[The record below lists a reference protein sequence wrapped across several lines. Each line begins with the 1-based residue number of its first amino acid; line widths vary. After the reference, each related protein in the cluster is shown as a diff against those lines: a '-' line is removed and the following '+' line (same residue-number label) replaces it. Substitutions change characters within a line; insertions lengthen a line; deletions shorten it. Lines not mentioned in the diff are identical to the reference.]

1 MGGIP
6 LTIAAIETAPKPAFS
21 FDAEWR
27 RFGNWL
33 LVWVVMANAGFIAL
47 WFVGAPPRFFDIVV
61 AGFIGLIAKRFP
73 FWLRYLS
80 FVGFM
85 VWTVL
90 KFIGGLFSLTMSSL
104 LYSIQFFLEIK
115 PENSMEYIGVGI
127 AILLIL
133 GIAFKVVK
141 RDQNFSNPWMII
153 GGGVAFFSLAALDI
167 QMGKDMRGHYFRAA
181 PEGAIFKSATGQ
193 SGFAAAADG
202 KRHLVLVIVESLGVP
217 KDNAEMNKLLFAH
230 YKDSAAVKARYN
242 ISQGTSPYYNSTTAG
257 EVREL
262 CGRWGD
268 YYDLL
273 EGKDESCL
281 PARLAKK
288 GYATEAVHSFVG
300 NFFKRDIWY
309 PNVGFETRSF
319 ADDLKDKGARN
330 CGGVFPG
337 ACDRDVVKILGDKLR
352 AAKEPTFLYW
362 LTLNSHLPVPPGL
375 NLNVD
380 KCERISAKLA
390 AEYPQICRQ
399 FAIWNDIDVEMVKEI
414 TAKDFPE
421 ADILIVGDHM
431 PPYFDKHQ
439 RTQFD
444 PETVPWLYLRHK
456 DSAPAI

>member
-1 MGGIP
+1 MTAA
-6 LTIAAIETAPKPAFS
+6 TITGSKPAFS

-33 LVWVVMANAGFIAL
+33 LVWVVMANVGFAAL
-47 WFVGAPPRFFDIVV
+47 WFVGAPPRFFDIFV
-61 AGFIGLIAKRFP
+61 AGFVGLIVKRFP
-73 FWLRYLS
+73 FWLRYIS
-80 FVGFM
+80 FTGFM
-85 VWTVL
+85 VWSVL
-90 KFIGGLFSLTMSSL
+90 KFIGGLFSLSLSSL
-104 LYSIQFFLEIK
+104 VYSIQFFLEIK
-115 PENSMEYIGVGI
+115 PENSMEYIGVGV

-133 GIAFKVVK
+133 GIAFKVIK

-153 GGGVAFFSLAALDI
+153 GGAAAFIGLAAIDI
-167 QMGKDMRGHYFRAA
+167 QIGKDMRGHYFREA
-181 PEGAIFKSATGQ
+181 PIGAEFKSATSE
-193 SGFAAAADG
+193 SGFAAAPDG
-202 KRHLVLVIVESLGVP
+202 KRHLVMMMVESLGVP
-217 KDNAEMNKLLFAH
+217 KDNAEMQKLLFTH
-230 YKDSAAVKARYN
+230 YKDSPAVRARYE

-273 EGKDESCL
+273 DAKDESCL
-281 PARLAKK
+281 PAQLAKK
-288 GYATEAVHSFVG
+288 GYATEAIHSFVG
-300 NFFKRDIWY
+300 KFFKREIWY
-309 PNVGFETRSF
+309 PNIGFEKRVF
-319 ADDLKDKGARN
+319 ADDLKDSGARP

-337 ACDRDVVKILGDKLR
+337 ACDRDVVKILAQKLR
-352 AAKEPTFLYW
+352 AAEQPTFLYW

-380 KCERISAKLA
+380 KCARVSATLA

-399 FAIWNDIDVEMVKEI
+399 FAIWNDVDIAMVKEI
-414 TAKDFPE
+414 TAKDFP
-421 ADILIVGDHM
+421 ATDILIVGDHM

-456 DSAPAI
+456 DNPEAK